1 MVREQRHPGPWWHV
15 TPIGDNCATLN
26 GAVNH
31 GSDTRRRAARAR
43 YYLAGFAGLSPITVV
58 VLALALQWILGLDCL
73 EYYPVCALALG
84 IGVVF

>member
-1 MVREQRHPGPWWHV
+1 MPVSMVREQRYPWWHV
-15 TPIGDNCATLN
+15 TPIGDNCATFN

-31 GSDTRRRAARAR
+31 TRRRRAAR

-73 EYYPVCALALG
+73 EYYLVCALALRL
-84 IGVVF
+84 GVVF